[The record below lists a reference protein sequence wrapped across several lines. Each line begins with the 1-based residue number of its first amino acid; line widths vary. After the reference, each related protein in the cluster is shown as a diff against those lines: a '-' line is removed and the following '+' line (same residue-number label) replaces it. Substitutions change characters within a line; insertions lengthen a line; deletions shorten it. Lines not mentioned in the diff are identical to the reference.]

1 MPYDALLMFSNAQV
15 VTATAVSTDVLDLGL
30 PSVNPRSATGARFIV
45 SHGAG
50 NAGDFALVCKVGA
63 DFAGLTSIDVQL
75 QVSNDNSAYT
85 TIATTGAIPLSKL
98 KAGYE
103 FGFHGLPLEAKGR
116 YLRLN
121 YVVTGTGTGGG
132 QITAG
137 IADGFQTA
145 GAF

>member
-1 MPYDALLMFSNAQV
+1 MPYDALLMFSNAQA
-15 VTATAVSTDVLDLGL
+15 VTATAPSTDTLDLGL
-30 PSVNPRSATGARFIV
+30 PSVNPRSATGARFVV

-63 DFAGLTSIDVQL
+63 DFVGLTSIDVQL
-75 QVSNDNSAYT
+75 QSSTDNSTWT
-85 TIATTGAIPLSKL
+85 TVATTGAIPLAKL

-103 FGFHGLPLEAKGR
+103 FGFNGLPLEAKGR

-121 YVVTGTGTGGG
+121 YVVVGTGTAGN
-132 QITAG
+132 ITAG

-145 GAF
+145 GRV